1 MGNGGFGRIVGP
13 VIAVIAILGIAR
25 VVWPSPDSPPP
36 GTPQQTTT
44 PAPEAAGSLLPDA
57 ADLPRADRVLHN
69 PGLSRA
75 VSLIENLVPHRG
87 GLVDTQDVLKLVGNV
102 SAAVECLYER
112 DHLAVAGY
120 QDPDHRYS
128 VGLVIVVSDAVT
140 GDLLGTAGCTLKDVL
155 LGIVGLASA
164 PDGTVPPRPRLSPCF
179 DAIRVQAA
187 GARHTVQD
195 RARRDGRGRRGRNRP
210 AAAATP
216 APAARIGVRAA
227 GGRGFE
233 HRPCGKARA
242 GGARGAAERQE
253 QRADAG
259 GSGRG
264 GPLAAQA
271 RRAALRCGRAAD
283 DAALVRRCR
292 KRATCR
298 SGGS

>member
-187 GARHTVQD
+187 GARHTVVRVASTNWMCD
-195 RARRDGRGRRGRNRP
+195 DLLDGVFARARAVEASVATVEDRLLP
-210 AAAATP
+210 ADEAEA
-216 APAARIGVRAA
+216 GV
-227 GGRGFE
+227 
-233 HRPCGKARA
+233 
-242 GGARGAAERQE
+242 Q
-253 QRADAG
+253 
-259 GSGRG
+259 STTVTT
-264 GPLAAQA
+264 GP
-271 RRAALRCGRAAD
+271 D
-283 DAALVRRCR
+283 
-292 KRATCR
+292 
-298 SGGS
+298 S